1 MRAANAKRIGMQAA
15 CDTAANK
22 REEHVDESVLQLLYK
37 AKDRACPRLKRRLLE
52 GLGESISA
60 LVFSRHVARSDH
72 AVIV

>member
-37 AKDRACPRLKRRLLE
+37 AKDKSCPAVKRRLLE
-52 GLGESISA
+52 GLGETVGV
-60 LVFSRHVARSDH
+60 LMMSRHEGRFNH